1 MEVTPRPCTVN
12 NCLYYS
18 TSIPGNCVGA
28 GTVDNCLVW
37 KAVNSHQALV
47 DALANSH
54 KWLMKICQ
62 SHIGGDATEMSFNK
76 QELSD
81 NLKALKA
88 AGEVE

>member
-54 KWLMKICQ
+54 KWLMKIGQ
-62 SHIGGDATEMSFNK
+62 SHIGGDAAEM
-76 QELSD
+76 SD